1 MASTSHAASR
11 RSLRPHTTPNVRE
24 NARRER
30 ERLLARQAE
39 LEKLSAPIH
48 AAAEK
53 LAKLDAAVSAR
64 AEAPLK
70 KIERLE
76 KARDRKIEKIQQEY
90 AAKIAAVREELES
103 SAEQMTPDE
112 REQEATLL
120 REYADA
126 IVRFSDKASAAE
138 LAPLLGVSVR
148 EAKKIIEQARDN
160 LGITGDSPD
169 SAETS
174 DVDQPV
180 TAAAS

>member
-1 MASTSHAASR
+1 MASTSRVASR
-11 RSLRPHTTPNVRE
+11 RSLRPHTAGNVRE
-24 NARRER
+24 NARRAR

-53 LAKLDAAVSAR
+53 LAKLDSAVSAR
-64 AEAPLK
+64 ADAPLK

-76 KARDRKIEKIQQEY
+76 KARDRKIEKIRQEY

-103 SAEQMTPDE
+103 DAEQMTPAE
-112 REQEATLL
+112 REQEEMLL

-126 IVRFSDKASAAE
+126 IVAFSGKASAAE

-148 EAKKIIEQARDN
+148 EAKKIIEQARAD
-160 LGITGDSPD
+160 LGITGDSSD
-169 SAETS
+169 SAEPS
-174 DVDQPV
+174 DEDRPV
-180 TAAAS
+180 SVAVS